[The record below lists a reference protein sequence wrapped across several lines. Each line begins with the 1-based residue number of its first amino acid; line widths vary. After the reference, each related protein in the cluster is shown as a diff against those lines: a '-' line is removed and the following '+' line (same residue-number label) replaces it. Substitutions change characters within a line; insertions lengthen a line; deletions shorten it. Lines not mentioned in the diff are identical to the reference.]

1 MSTSTKINN
10 KFLYFAYGS
19 NLLAARIRISNPS
32 AEFVDIG
39 RLENYRLDFMGYS
52 KVWDGSPAT
61 IISTENSHVWGA
73 IWELSNEHL
82 ETLDRQEGVDKGIYL
97 GLYVDV
103 INETG
108 TVYRCRCYQQLKN
121 VDDHVPLTELPE
133 DRRPSLTYLKTMVKG
148 AQECRL
154 PANYIESLKKIKH
167 NGHGSINIDEMNNA
181 G

>member
-1 MSTSTKINN
+1 MSTSTKKDN

-39 RLENYRLDFMGYS
+39 RLENYRLDFLGYS
-52 KVWDGSPAT
+52 KIWDGSPAT
-61 IISTENSHVWGA
+61 IISTDNSHVWGV

-97 GLYVDV
+97 GFYVDV

-108 TVYRCRCYQQLKN
+108 TVYHCRVYQQTKN
-121 VDDHVPLTELPE
+121 IDNHVPLSELPE
-133 DRRPSLTYLKTMVKG
+133 DRRPSLTYLKIMVKG
-148 AQECRL
+148 ALECGI
-154 PANYIESLKKIKH
+154 PANYIESLKNIKH
-167 NGHGSINIDEMNNA
+167 NGQGSINIEMNKA